1 MQVSIILP
9 IYNVEPYLEK
19 CIRSL
24 EAQDIPSDSYE
35 IICINDGSPDNSK
48 QLIEKLQKE
57 FSNII
62 LINQENQGVSMAR
75 NNGIALAK
83 GNYILFVDPDDAL
96 QNNCLSEL
104 IEYAASNQYEVVFSP
119 FTFVE
124 INGNQKESKYSD
136 DLEKLMD
143 GTTLYHAVRGDKV
156 IDPDRSV
163 AIFYKRALFEENDL
177 QYLKGVPYLEDGEF
191 IARILCLTKRG
202 SVYNKPYYLRLNRP
216 GSATQS
222 DLFTQTRS
230 IKGFLLAAKNLVKFK
245 TKESLDQ
252 RQRTFLNQP
261 ICKFT
266 ILAIQACTAKRDFNK
281 FKFVK
286 KELKN
291 NSLLKLDLKGCNA
304 SYTKLGKIFNA
315 SLNYLFFYLILKD
328 ILVAIK
334 VRLLK

>member
-1 MQVSIILP
+1 
-9 IYNVEPYLEK
+9 
-19 CIRSL
+19 L
-24 EAQDIPSDSYE
+24 EAQDIPPDSYE

-104 IEYAASNQYEVVFSP
+104 IEYAESNQYEVVFSP

-124 INGNQKESKYSD
+124 INGDQKKSKYSD

-163 AIFYKRALFEENDL
+163 AILYKRALFQENDL

-230 IKGFLLAAKNLVKFK
+230 IKGFLLAAKNLIKFK
-245 TKESLDQ
+245 TKESLNQ

-261 ICKFT
+261 ICKFA
-266 ILAIQACTAKRDFNK
+266 ILAIQACTTKRDFK
-281 FKFVK
+281 AFKFVK

-291 NSLLKLDLKGCNA
+291 NSISILNLKGCNA
-304 SYTKLGKIFNA
+304 TYTKLGKIFNT

-328 ILVAIK
+328 ILVSLK
-334 VRLLK
+334 VRLVR